1 LDVVDPSEFVH
12 VWVGEALGWVAV
24 DAVGPRA
31 LVDHVTRDHPHAAVA
46 LEPGTE
52 GEHEHPVPY
61 LEPSLGLHVG
71 QHVPEAAGRRV
82 PPPVQR
88 HLGRLDV
95 VVVEPEVL
103 LDGLNHGGP
112 AGVEAEVV
120 DAGPKVD
127 RRGGRVGPVAAEES
141 LHEEVQSEAHELG
154 GGQDPWREGAEVDRE
169 GAHGGLGQRL
179 AEGHP
184 DAAVGVLALP
194 RAGVRL
200 VVGGDVGAHEA
211 AQLHPGARA
220 QRRVVGEQRGRAAAT
235 EEAVGEH
242 HGLVGSRVPVGRDG
256 LGRDDQCQR
265 VPPRAQRVA
274 GQVQRD
280 QPRAAAHAREVVRR
294 HVVAHAVPRHDPRR
308 QGRRRG
314 EHGHIDHQHVHVP
327 RAEPGLGEELR
338 DGLVEDG
345 VHLVE
350 RVPVRGG
357 VLAVLQ
363 HVGRAIGLLTNA
375 GPDDD
380 AEQEAVLRQ
389 AQPLVA
395 LDDGAGH
402 LRGYLAVVRRL
413 VANVVQQVAT
423 RPAAALV
430 YRPGEV
436 GHLKEEE
443 RRQQRE
449 QIHHGNC
456 AEVPTTS
463 V

>member
-1 LDVVDPSEFVH
+1 LDVVDPSEFVY
-12 VWVGEALGWVAV
+12 VWVGEPGEALGWVAV

-31 LVDHVTRDHPHAAVA
+31 LVDHVARDHPQAAVA
-46 LEPGTE
+46 LEPGAE

-71 QHVPEAAGRRV
+71 QHVPEAAGRCV
-82 PPPVQR
+82 LLPVQR

-95 VVVEPEVL
+95 GVVEPEVL

-120 DAGPKVD
+120 DAGPEVD
-127 RRGGRVGPVAAEES
+127 HRGSRVGPAATGES
-141 LHEEVQSEAHELG
+141 LREEAHPVAHELG
-154 GGQDPWREGAEVDRE
+154 GGQNLRREGAEVDRE
-169 GAHGGLGQRL
+169 GAHGALGQRL

-211 AQLHPGARA
+211 AQLHPGVRA
-220 QRRVVGEQRGRAAAT
+220 QSRVVGEQRCRAAAA

-242 HGLVGSRVPVGRDG
+242 HGLVGARVPVGRDG

-265 VPPRAQRVA
+265 VPPRVA

-314 EHGHIDHQHVHVP
+314 EHGHIDHSTSTS
-327 RAEPGLGEELR
+327 
-338 DGLVEDG
+338 
-345 VHLVE
+345 
-350 RVPVRGG
+350 RGPNPD
-357 VLAVLQ
+357 LAKSCEMASSKTAPISSSTSRC
-363 HVGRAIGLLTNA
+363 VGASSRSSNT
-375 GPDDD
+375 
-380 AEQEAVLRQ
+380 
-389 AQPLVA
+389 
-395 LDDGAGH
+395 
-402 LRGYLAVVRRL
+402 LRG
-413 VANVVQQVAT
+413 Q
-423 RPAAALV
+423 
-430 YRPGEV
+430 
-436 GHLKEEE
+436 
-443 RRQQRE
+443 
-449 QIHHGNC
+449 
-456 AEVPTTS
+456 
-463 V
+463 